1 MPFSIMSW
9 IVDHHTAALCVISL
23 IIVGFASRLSKRKN
37 VDGIPL
43 PPGPTGL
50 PFFGNILSVNS
61 QEPWETYAAWSAQ
74 YGDLV
79 YARFVNQ
86 DIVIINSEKIAKD
99 LLEKRSSNYSDRP
112 YLPSRLPFGFTHDFS
127 LTPYGNEW
135 RLARRLFHQGFRAEA
150 TSTFYPVQIRKTYQ
164 LLTNFLESPQNFAT
178 HLKTFPASVLMSA
191 TYDYE
196 TAPSGDPIVTVV
208 DMVNRLGLEYMSPEQ
223 GWFLSVLPFLL
234 HLPSWFPGATIKRK
248 AILCAKYGVE
258 MVETPLEYV
267 QKSIAAGTAGPSFV
281 SDLLRM
287 REGQDSDRLAD
298 FDRALRHSSASAFLD
313 GSETAVVLHPHVQV
327 KARAEIDAVIGKN
340 RLPDYSDQLS
350 LPYIEAIIREIARWQ
365 PILPLAVPHAAT
377 DSDVYEGFYIPKGA
391 MVMANVWAMSRNE
404 AVYPRATEFIP
415 ERFLDDK
422 GQLLDAEASTRFFG
436 FGRRICPGRH
446 FAHASLYIV
455 IASTLALFEFSK
467 TLDDQGREIDFVPTY
482 TFGITRHADPFPCRI
497 VPRPG
502 VDAEKLAAVFGP
514 VA

>member
-1 MPFSIMSW
+1 
-9 IVDHHTAALCVISL
+9 
-23 IIVGFASRLSKRKN
+23 
-37 VDGIPL
+37 
-43 PPGPTGL
+43 
-50 PFFGNILSVNS
+50 
-61 QEPWETYAAWSAQ
+61 
-74 YGDLV
+74 
-79 YARFVNQ
+79 
-86 DIVIINSEKIAKD
+86 
-99 LLEKRSSNYSDRP
+99 
-112 YLPSRLPFGFTHDFS
+112 
-127 LTPYGNEW
+127 
-135 RLARRLFHQGFRAEA
+135 
-150 TSTFYPVQIRKTYQ
+150 
-164 LLTNFLESPQNFAT
+164 
-178 HLKTFPASVLMSA
+178 MSA

-196 TAPSGDPIVTVV
+196 TAPNGDPIVTAA
-208 DMVNRLGLEYMSPEQ
+208 DMVNHLGLEYMSPET

-258 MVETPLEYV
+258 MVETPIEYV

-298 FDRALRHSSASAFLD
+298 FDRALRNSATTAFSG
-313 GSETAVVLHPHVQV
+313 GSDTTNTMLLIFVQAMILHPHVQV

-350 LPYIEAIIREIARWQ
+350 LPYIEAIIREVARWQ
-365 PILPLAVPHAAT
+365 PILPLVIPHAARE
-377 DSDVYEGFYIPKGA
+377 SDVYEGLYIPKGA
-391 MVMANVWAMSRNE
+391 TVMANVWAMSRNE

-422 GQLLDAEASTRFFG
+422 GKLLDAEASTRVFG

-446 FAHASLYIV
+446 FAHASLYIA

-467 TLDDQGREIDFVPTY
+467 TMDDQGREIDFVPTY
-482 TFGITRHADPFPCRI
+482 TFEITRHADPFPCRI